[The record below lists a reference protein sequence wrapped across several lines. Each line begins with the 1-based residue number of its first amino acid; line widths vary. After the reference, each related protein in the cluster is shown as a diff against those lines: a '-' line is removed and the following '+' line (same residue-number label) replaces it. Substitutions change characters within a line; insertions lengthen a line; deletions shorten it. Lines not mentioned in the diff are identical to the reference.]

1 MASTVHLGGRDVSSG
16 AEASGGGKSATADPV
31 TAAAAGLGAAATC
44 LLLAAGYAW
53 VLGEVF
59 LPEAPASAL
68 RFVPH
73 LLTLYTAGSGGAA
86 VVAPVGMLGFGS
98 SFVPAAWVLLAAALV
113 LP

>member
-31 TAAAAGLGAAATC
+31 PAAAAGLGAAATC

-73 LLTLYTAGSGGAA
+73 LLTLYTCLLYTSPSPRDGLLSRM
-86 VVAPVGMLGFGS
+86 PS
-98 SFVPAAWVLLAAALV
+98 SA
-113 LP
+113 